1 MSDRLQVCIDSNEAS
16 MRRDIINYLISKK
29 IDVDVQNLDICD
41 YVVSDRVGVE
51 RKDSSDF
58 LSSMKDGR
66 LFDQAECM
74 SEIYERPII
83 ILEGGLEKA
92 FKRSHMR
99 PSSVYGALSS
109 ISLDYGISVIPTD
122 CPESTAVLLHRL
134 AYREQAKEERTVQL
148 RSLKRSMPL
157 QDKQVYLLSGLPQ
170 IGTTLAEELLR
181 NFETPQR
188 VIQEFTSAKI
198 HISPSGKTKRLLGPL
213 SEVKGVGPVI
223 VENAQQ
229 ILNLSWNRLCSTE

>member
-1 MSDRLQVCIDSNEAS
+1 MSDPLNVCMDSNEAS
-16 MRRDIINYLISKK
+16 MRRDIINYFLLNGIN
-29 IDVDVQNLDICD
+29 VDVQRLDTCD

-74 SEIYERPII
+74 SETYERPILV
-83 ILEGGLEKA
+83 LEGGLEKA
-92 FKRSHMR
+92 FNRSRMR

-109 ISLDYGISVIPTD
+109 LALDYGISVIPTD
-122 CPESTAVLLHRL
+122 CPRSTGVLIHRL
-134 AYREQAKEERTVQL
+134 AYREQAKEERRIQL
-148 RSLKRSMPL
+148 RSLKRGMPL
-157 QDKQVYLLSGLPQ
+157 QDKQVFLLSGLPQ

-181 NFETPQR
+181 TFETPQR
-188 VIQEFTSAKI
+188 VLQEFASAEI

-213 SEVKGVGPVI
+213 SQVKGVGPVI
-223 VENAQQ
+223 VENTQE
-229 ILNLSWNRLCSTE
+229 ILNLSWNRPNSTE